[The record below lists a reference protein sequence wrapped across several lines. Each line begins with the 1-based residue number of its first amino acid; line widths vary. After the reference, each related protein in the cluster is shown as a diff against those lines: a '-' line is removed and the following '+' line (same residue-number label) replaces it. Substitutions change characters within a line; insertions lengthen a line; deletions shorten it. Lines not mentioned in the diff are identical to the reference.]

1 MFGLLCGMFF
11 SYLAAYVLTY
21 MEFYQYKYSK
31 NVIENEDTKEN
42 VSTFSVT
49 LSLFEISAFAV
60 ITLSLFLVLMFYNTG
75 VAFNTDIQYF
85 VFAFLFLLGGIF
97 PIIYRSYLLFKLYR
111 TESKLFLTNFIIIV
125 VMIITLFCNLCV
137 LLTNTIYK
145 VDIPNETKIEWVDME
160 YNRIVEE
167 LNSDGFN
174 KDIISEAIQY
184 NHNVLLVKELEKYDC
199 DISDETLEQYQ
210 NGKEIDINSCISY
223 YVEKN
228 LNMTLKTNN
237 VDITDPIKE

>member
-1 MFGLLCGMFF
+1 MVGLLCGMFF
-11 SYLAAYVLTY
+11 SYLAAYVVTY
-21 MEFYQYKYSK
+21 IEFYQYKYSK
-31 NVIENEDTKEN
+31 NVEESENTLK
-42 VSTFSVT
+42 VT
-49 LSLFEISAFAV
+49 LNFIDISVFV
-60 ITLSLFLVLMFYNTG
+60 CITLALLIVLIFYNTG
-75 VAFNTDIQYF
+75 VVFSTEIQYF
-85 VFAFLFLLGGIF
+85 FFVLLFLFGGIA
-97 PIIYRSYLLFKLYR
+97 PIIYRSYVLFKLYR
-111 TESKLFLTNFIIIV
+111 EQPNLFLTNFIIII
-125 VMIITLFCNLCV
+125 VMVITLFCNLCV
-137 LLTNTIYK
+137 LLTNTVYK
-145 VDIPNETKIEWVDME
+145 VDVPNETKIEWVDME

-228 LNMTLKTNN
+228 LNMTLKANN
-237 VDITDPIKE
+237 TDITDPLKD